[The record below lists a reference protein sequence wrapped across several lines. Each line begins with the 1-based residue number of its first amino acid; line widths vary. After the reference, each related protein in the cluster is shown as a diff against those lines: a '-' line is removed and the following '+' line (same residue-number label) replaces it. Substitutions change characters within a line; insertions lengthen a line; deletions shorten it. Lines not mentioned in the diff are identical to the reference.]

1 MLTIITAVI
10 EFISKSL
17 ELIKL
22 AFERKDASMISGQL
36 LHGAENGGQAKKLAL
51 AKLQRPPKSML
62 KVVRDERI
70 ERYRKNVR
78 NFALLAAGYISLTLL
93 DAYLVYHFNIKN
105 SSIENAVQLGNFLFG
120 LGFAYRAFANHRSHQ
135 LVSSIAPVSRR
146 TLLVREL
153 IIKADYET
161 LVDKC
166 QQAFLKMR
174 APLLVADLADG
185 EGYLRAQKARTRF
198 GYVRDG
204 RPTEEMVVK
213 VQSKRQDECAMRVE
227 VTSDGEP
234 EKAYFYGLQFINLLF
249 R

>member
-22 AFERKDASMISGQL
+22 GFERKDASIISGPL
-36 LHGAENGGQAKKLAL
+36 LHGAENGERAKKLAL

-70 ERYRKNVR
+70 ERYRKNAR
-78 NFALLAAGYISLTLL
+78 NFALLAAGYISFTLL
-93 DAYLVYHFNIKN
+93 DVYLGYRLNIK
-105 SSIENAVQLGNFLFG
+105 SSGAENAVQLGNFLFG
-120 LGFAYRAFANHRSHQ
+120 LGFAYRAFANHCSHR
-135 LVSSIAPVSRR
+135 LVSAIAPVSRR
-146 TLLVREL
+146 TRLVREL

-174 APLLVADLADG
+174 APLLVADSADG
-185 EGYLRAQKARTRF
+185 EGYMRAQKARTRW
-198 GYVRDG
+198 GYVRDAC
-204 RPTEEMVVK
+204 PTEEIVVK
-213 VQSKRQDECAMRVE
+213 VQSKGQDECAMRVE

-234 EKAYFYGLQFINLLF
+234 EKAYFYALQFINLLF